1 MSGERVLVGNGT
13 HTGQML
19 GYCASCGVYHG
30 GPLANAACLRLRAA
44 AAETAEEALAW
55 VALKT
60 AVVLEQARSFPR
72 QRSLPTQTMERVR

>member
-19 GYCASCGVYHG
+19 GYCQSCGVYHG

-55 VALKT
+55 AALKA
-60 AVVLEQARSFPR
+60 AVTLESV
-72 QRSLPTQTMERVR
+72 RSLLSANARPDQLERVR